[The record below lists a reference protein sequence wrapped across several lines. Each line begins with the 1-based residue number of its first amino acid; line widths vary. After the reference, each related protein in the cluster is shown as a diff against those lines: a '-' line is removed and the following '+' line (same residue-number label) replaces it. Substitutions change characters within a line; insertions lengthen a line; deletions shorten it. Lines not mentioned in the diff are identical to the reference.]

1 MGRISKSAR
10 AVQLPLSDAV
20 VETLHT
26 GDELLLTGVM
36 YVARD
41 AAHKRMIEALKKGET
56 LPVDLKG
63 QVIYFMGPTPAKPG
77 KPIGSAGPTS
87 SYRMDAYSPA
97 LMAEG
102 LRGMIGKGMRS
113 GEVKE
118 ALKKYKAVYLG
129 AIGGAGALLSRC
141 IRSVEVVA
149 YDDLG
154 AESLRRILVQDFPAT
169 VINDIY
175 GGDMYEEGRARYR
188 RGDPVPPAVQ
198 EKII

>member
-1 MGRISKSAR
+1 MKDSVTIAR
-10 AVQLPLSDAV
+10 TITLPLSDEV
-20 VETLHT
+20 LETLHA

-36 YVARD
+36 YVGRD
-41 AAHKRMIEALKKGET
+41 AAHKRMIETLQAGEL

-63 QVIYFMGPTPAKPG
+63 QVIYFMGPTPARPG
-77 KPIGSAGPTS
+77 KTVGSAGPTS
-87 SYRMDAYSPA
+87 SYRMDTYSPR

-118 ALKKYKAVYLG
+118 AMKKCKAVYLG
-129 AIGGAGALLSRC
+129 AIGGAGALISSC
-141 IRSVEVVA
+141 IKKVAVVA

-154 AESLRRILVQDFPAT
+154 PEALRRIEVQDFPAT

-175 GGDMYEEGRARYR
+175 GGDLYEEGRSQFRIA
-188 RGDPVPPAVQ
+188 
-198 EKII
+198 

>member
-1 MGRISKSAR
+1 MQKISKTAR
-10 AVQLPLSDAV
+10 HVELPLSDDV
-20 VETLHT
+20 VEALHA

-41 AAHKRMIEALKKGET
+41 AAHKRIIEALKKGEE

-87 SYRMDAYSPA
+87 SYRMDAYSPT
-97 LMAEG
+97 LMAQG
-102 LRGMIGKGMRS
+102 LKGQIGKGMRS
-113 GEVKE
+113 REVKE
-118 ALKKYKAVYLG
+118 AMKKYRAVYLG
-129 AIGGAGALLSRC
+129 AIGGAGALIARC
-141 IRSVEVVA
+141 IKNVEVVA

-154 AESLRRILVQDFPAT
+154 AEALRRIVVQDFPAT

-175 GGDMYEEGRARYR
+175 GGDMYEEGRSRYR
-188 RGDPVPPAVQ
+188 RFGPASHTVPR
-198 EKII
+198 KSN